1 MNEQEV
7 ADRRKFVTDTRATV
21 AQMKKDIDN
30 PVTRAKVE
38 RDQRSSLI
46 PTTMGTPRTSRE
58 KLEAAIRDDNEAF
71 IQAQQVRQT
80 QMRQEEEEHLDHLEK
95 GLGKLSEMSL
105 TIHEELEDQDELL
118 DKFQNEVASTTN
130 RVSAG
135 IKKISELIDRSSTRT
150 SWLIIMGLVGIIL
163 FLLFVVFFL

>member
-1 MNEQEV
+1 VLNGV
-7 ADRRKFVTDTRATV
+7 YDTVQA
-21 AQMKKDIDN
+21 
-30 PVTRAKVE
+30 
-38 RDQRSSLI
+38 LI

-71 IQAQQVRQT
+71 IQAQTVRQS
-80 QMRQEEEEHLDHLEK
+80 QMRKDEDEHLDHLER
-95 GLGKLSEMSL
+95 GLGKLGEMSL
-105 TIHEELEDQDELL
+105 TIRDELEDQDELL
-118 DKFQNEVASTTN
+118 DRFQNEVTSTSN